1 MPHRPGNA
9 GHRRGGGG
17 TGGTGAPPPPP
28 PDPYGGAG
36 PRPPQEGIPPGYGY
50 GLTPDDAGGMYWAL
64 YRVPDASGGGGG
76 GADPA
81 ALAESRYEA
90 DLRSST
96 DRYLGELAGRIDQ
109 QISGRQSRTQQ
120 WVAQL
125 QARTDRYGVDVGA
138 STSRYG
144 TDVGAATQRYGA
156 DLDYQM
162 GLKQLEVDWANQGLN
177 RDRVDIERQLAAV
190 EEGELAEMTRS
201 NMAQEQQ
208 AARQRALDAS
218 VSAVNAYLEGSRLA
232 DQRRLSAF
240 QESRALLPFM
250 VPEGQEYQ
258 AGMEPGGALAQSFG
272 NLGMNFT
279 PQRLPTTRLDPS
291 QLANA
296 PSDAQIGSGIL
307 GGIQGIQQAGA
318 V

>member
-1 MPHRPGNA
+1 MQAVADQQAQQNV
-9 GHRRGGGG
+9 
-17 TGGTGAPPPPP
+17 
-28 PDPYGGAG
+28 
-36 PRPPQEGIPPGYGY
+36 PPGYTTWRNPNTGEID
-50 GLTPDDAGGMYWAL
+50 LIPLDRWA
-64 YRVPDASGGGGG
+64 VMGDSGGA

-90 DLRSST
+90 ELRSST
-96 DRYLGELAGRIDQ
+96 DRYLGELSARVDQRIANV
-109 QISGRQSRTQQ
+109 RTQ
-120 WVAQL
+120 
-125 QARTDRYGVDVGA
+125 TDRYGIN
-138 STSRYG
+138 
-144 TDVGAATQRYGA
+144 VGAATGRYGA

-162 GLKQLEVDWANQGLN
+162 GLKQLDVEWANQGLQ

-190 EEGELAEMTRS
+190 QEGELAEMTRS
-201 NMAQEQQ
+201 NMAREQQ

-240 QESRALLPFM
+240 QEARQLLPFM

-279 PQRLPTTRLDPS
+279 PQQLPTMRMSPGE
-291 QLANA
+291 LASA
-296 PSDAQIGSGIL
+296 PTESQIGSGIM
-307 GGIQGIQQAGA
+307 GGIQGIQQTGVA
-318 V
+318 

>member
-1 MPHRPGNA
+1 MPHRGGNT
-9 GHRRGGGG
+9 GHRTGGGG
-17 TGGTGAPPPPP
+17 QGGTGAPPPAPP
-28 PDPYGGAG
+28 RTD
-36 PRPPQEGIPPGYGY
+36 PRPSYTPPGHDWVQY
-50 GLTPDDAGGMYWAL
+50 PGGEWYLVSIPQWA
-64 YRVPDASGGGGG
+64 GGGGG
-76 GADPA
+76 GGPSGADPA
-81 ALAESRYEA
+81 QLAESRYEA

-96 DRYLGELAGRIDQ
+96 DRYLGELEARIDQ
-109 QISGRQSRTQQ
+109 QISGRTSRTQQ
-120 WVAQL
+120 WIAQL

-144 TDVGAATQRYGA
+144 TDVGAATSRYGA

-162 GLKQLEVDWANQGLN
+162 GLKQLDVAWANQGLD
-177 RDRVDIERQLAAV
+177 RDRVDIERQMAAV
-190 EEGELAEMTRS
+190 QEGELAETTRS

-240 QESRALLPFM
+240 QETRALLPFM

-272 NLGMNFT
+272 NLGMGFT

-296 PSDAQIGSGIL
+296 PSDAQIGSGLL
-307 GGIQGIQQAGA
+307 GGIQGIQQQAA
-318 V
+318 